1 MWYQM
6 PTGRD
11 ATREA
16 AVAELGS
23 CLAAVRCVVT
33 LLSRN
38 DRSARRQELARML
51 LRQLR
56 RAERLVR
63 YELSDRDQR

>member
-6 PTGRD
+6 PTGRE

-16 AVAELGS
+16 AVAELRS
-23 CLAAVRCVVT
+23 CLGAVRGVAT
-33 LLSRN
+33 LLRRN
-38 DRSARRQELARML
+38 DRSVKRQELARML

-56 RAERLVR
+56 RAERVVR
-63 YELSDRDQR
+63 YELSDGDRS

>member
-6 PTGRD
+6 PKGRE

-16 AVAELGS
+16 SIAELRS
-23 CLAAVRCVVT
+23 CLAAVRCVAT
-33 LLSRN
+33 LLRRN
-38 DRSARRQELARML
+38 EGSVKRQELARML

-56 RAERLVR
+56 KAERVVR
-63 YELSDRDQR
+63 YELRDGD

>member
-16 AVAELGS
+16 AVAELRS
-23 CLAAVRCVVT
+23 CLAAVRCVAT
-33 LLSRN
+33 LIRRN
-38 DRSARRQELARML
+38 DGSVERQELARML

-56 RAERLVR
+56 RAERVVR
-63 YELSDRDQR
+63 HELSDGD